1 MSTRTPR
8 PAPPAKAAVAA
19 HDAALT
25 PPVDAAP
32 QARLAQAQV
41 ALQAARLG
49 VQALTRRIQGRP
61 TWEKALLGGAASVLA
76 LHVGV
81 CAYIYGTQR
90 NMLYR
95 PQPRHLPAAQ
105 DELRL
110 NFNGNLL
117 QLSHRA
123 PAEPVAGAAA
133 GTQAPA
139 LIYFGGNAEDV
150 STQLKR
156 FARIWPQRELYLVH
170 YRGWGASGGKPSEAN
185 LMADALAVF
194 DHVKATHGDVAVIGR
209 SLGSGV
215 AVQVASQRPVS
226 QLVLVT
232 PYDSIAK
239 VARTQMPFWVPVDWL
254 LKDRWE
260 SVQFAGKVSAPTTLI
275 QAEHDTT
282 IAADRTAALLKAF
295 APGVA
300 TLHHLSDVD
309 HNTILFSR
317 DYHRL
322 LAEAIS

>member
-8 PAPPAKAAVAA
+8 PAPPAPASR
-19 HDAALT
+19 AALSSS
-25 PPVDAAP
+25 PAMDAAP
-32 QARLAQAQV
+32 RVRLAHAHAAV
-41 ALQAARLG
+41 QAARAG
-49 VQALTRRIQGRP
+49 AQALTRRIQGRP

-123 PAEPVAGAAA
+123 PSAPVPGAVAG
-133 GTQAPA
+133 TKPPA

-282 IAADRTAALLKAF
+282 IAADRTASLLQAF

-300 TLHHLSDVD
+300 TLHHLTDVD

-322 LAEAIS
+322 LAGAIS

>member
-1 MSTRTPR
+1 MNTRTPS
-8 PAPPAKAAVAA
+8 
-19 HDAALT
+19 HTDAL
-25 PPVDAAP
+25 PGAP
-32 QARLAQAQV
+32 QADAAHTDRSHTRLGH
-41 ALQAARLG
+41 ALAAMQAARAG
-49 VQALTRRIQGRP
+49 AQTVARRIKGRP
-61 TWEKALLGGAASVLA
+61 TWQKALLGGTASVLA

-95 PQPRHLPAAQ
+95 PQPRHLPVAQ

-117 QLSHRA
+117 QISHRA
-123 PAEPVAGAAA
+123 PAEPVSAATAGAKS
-133 GTQAPA
+133 PA

-170 YRGWGASGGKPSEAN
+170 YRGWGASGGKPTEAN

-194 DHVKATHGDVAVIGR
+194 DHVKATHDEVAIVGR
-209 SLGSGV
+209 SLGTGV

-239 VARTQMPFWVPVDWL
+239 VARGQMPFWVPVDWL

-260 SVQFAGKVSAPTTLI
+260 SAQFAPRISAPTTLI

-282 IAADRTAALLKAF
+282 IAADRTANLLKAF
-295 APGVA
+295 TPGVA
-300 TLHHLSDVD
+300 TLHQLNEVD

-317 DYHRL
+317 EYHRL
-322 LAEAIS
+322 LAAAIS